1 MPANLEIQQAAV
13 AICANGCFV
22 LGTLDVARTIT
33 ALEIQKRDKD
43 RVSVFLDGEFAFGL
57 PIVEAARLHKDQV
70 LSEQEIAHL
79 RAIDDVS
86 RALDRAVRLLARR
99 PYSSAEIRRHL
110 GSKQVAGPVI
120 QEVLDRLERLGY
132 VDDRAFAQYWIE
144 NRDQFGP
151 RGPRALRYELHQ
163 KGVSDAI
170 IQAALDKLDPHD
182 SAYRAAQAQV
192 RRSRGLSQQEF
203 RNRLGGFLARR
214 GFDYDIV
221 REVIDQLMTELQEEQ
236 PDYFANDQPYEE

>member
-1 MPANLEIQQAAV
+1 M
-13 AICANGCFV
+13 AICANGCFI
-22 LGTLDVARTIT
+22 LGILNVARTIT

-43 RVSVFLDGEFAFGL
+43 RISIYLDGEFAFGL
-57 PIVEAARLHKDQV
+57 PIVDAARLHKGQV
-70 LSEQEIAHL
+70 LSEQEIARL
-79 RAIDDVS
+79 RGIDDLS
-86 RALDRAVRLLARR
+86 RALDQAVRLLARR
-99 PYSSAEIRRHL
+99 PYSSAEILRHL
-110 GSKQVAGPVI
+110 GSKQVAEPVI
-120 QEVLDRLERLGY
+120 EEVLAKLEQLGY

-170 IQAALDKLDPHD
+170 IQAALDKMDPHD

-192 RRSRGLSQQEF
+192 RRLRGLSQQEF
-203 RNRLGGFLARR
+203 RNRLGSFLARR

-221 REVIDQLMTELQEEQ
+221 REVTGQLITALQEEQ
-236 PDYFANDQPYEE
+236 PDYFADDQAYEE

>member
-1 MPANLEIQQAAV
+1 MFNRQPWRSVPMAALFLGILNV
-13 AICANGCFV
+13 AQ
-22 LGTLDVARTIT
+22 TIT

-43 RVSVFLDGEFAFGL
+43 RVSVYLDGEFAFGL
-57 PIVEAARLHKDQV
+57 PIVDAARLHKGQA

-79 RAIDDVS
+79 RNIDDVS

-110 GSKQVAGPVI
+110 ESKQVATPI
-120 QEVLDRLERLGY
+120 IEEVLARLERLGY

-163 KGVSDAI
+163 KGVSDDI
-170 IQAALDKLDPHD
+170 IQAALDRLDTHD
-182 SAYRAAQAQV
+182 SAYRAAQAQM
-192 RRSRGLSQQEF
+192 RRLRGLSQQEF
-203 RNRLGGFLARR
+203 RNKLGSFLARR

-221 REVIDQLMTELQEEQ
+221 RDVTNQLITELQEEQ
-236 PDYFANDQPYEE
+236 PDYFANDQTYEE

>member
-1 MPANLEIQQAAV
+1 M
-13 AICANGCFV
+13 
-22 LGTLDVARTIT
+22 ARTIT

-43 RVSVFLDGEFAFGL
+43 RISIYLDGEFAFGL
-57 PIVEAARLHKDQV
+57 PIVDAARLHKGQV
-70 LSEQEIAHL
+70 LSEQEIARL
-79 RAIDDVS
+79 RGIDDLS
-86 RALDRAVRLLARR
+86 RALDQAVRLLARR
-99 PYSSAEIRRHL
+99 PYSSAEILRHL
-110 GSKQVAGPVI
+110 GSKQVAEPVI
-120 QEVLDRLERLGY
+120 EEVLAKLEQLGY

-170 IQAALDKLDPHD
+170 IQAALDKMDPHD

-192 RRSRGLSQQEF
+192 RRLRGLSQQEF
-203 RNRLGGFLARR
+203 RNRLGSFLARR

-221 REVIDQLMTELQEEQ
+221 REVTGQLITALQEEQ
-236 PDYFANDQPYEE
+236 PDYFADDQAYEE

>member
-1 MPANLEIQQAAV
+1 V
-13 AICANGCFV
+13 AICANGCFI
-22 LGTLDVARTIT
+22 LGILNVARTIT

-43 RVSVFLDGEFAFGL
+43 RISIYLDGEFAFGL
-57 PIVEAARLHKDQV
+57 PIVDAARLHKGQV
-70 LSEQEIAHL
+70 LSEQEIARL
-79 RAIDDVS
+79 RGIDDLS
-86 RALDRAVRLLARR
+86 RALDQAVRLLARR
-99 PYSSAEIRRHL
+99 PYSSAEILRHL
-110 GSKQVAGPVI
+110 GSKQVAEPVI
-120 QEVLDRLERLGY
+120 EEVLAKLEQLGY

-170 IQAALDKLDPHD
+170 IQAALDKMDPHD

-192 RRSRGLSQQEF
+192 RRLRGLSQQEF
-203 RNRLGGFLARR
+203 RNRLGSFLARR

-221 REVIDQLMTELQEEQ
+221 REVTGQLITALQEEQ
-236 PDYFANDQPYEE
+236 PDYFADDQAYEE